1 MCAHVCVRVFICVR
15 GCLSFLNHISFHLRR
30 VAVMGCYGIG
40 VSRLLAAALEVMS
53 RDEKRIAWPRRFA
66 PYSVHVISLGQPEV
80 SADWTF

>member
-1 MCAHVCVRVFICVR
+1 
-15 GCLSFLNHISFHLRR
+15 
-30 VAVMGCYGIG
+30 MGCYGIG

-53 RDEKRIAWPRRFA
+53 RDEKHIAWPRRFA